1 MKWSRKQ
8 EQLRHNIGII
18 YEMILGLE
26 MGINIYATY
35 IYIYSAN
42 TQCRSEMLTKVRQY
56 REQMAKLQKQIK
68 EMGDNINNIV
78 QNDSTNE
85 ASDIMSKEDKLRQ
98 QVMLGTESLERTSQ
112 SIAR

>member
-1 MKWSRKQ
+1 M
-8 EQLRHNIGII
+8 
-18 YEMILGLE
+18 
-26 MGINIYATY
+26 Y
-35 IYIYSAN
+35 IYIYS
-42 TQCRSEMLTKVRQY
+42 TYTHCRSEMLTKVRQY

>member
-1 MKWSRKQ
+1 M
-8 EQLRHNIGII
+8 HFDG
-18 YEMILGLE
+18 
-26 MGINIYATY
+26 
-35 IYIYSAN
+35 
-42 TQCRSEMLTKVRQY
+42 TK
-56 REQMAKLQKQIK
+56 AKLQKEIK

-85 ASDIMSKEDKLRQ
+85 SSDIMSKEDKIRQ

>member
-1 MKWSRKQ
+1 
-8 EQLRHNIGII
+8 
-18 YEMILGLE
+18 
-26 MGINIYATY
+26 
-35 IYIYSAN
+35 
-42 TQCRSEMLTKVRQY
+42 MLTKVRQY

-68 EMGDNINNIV
+68 EMGDNINKIV

-85 ASDIMSKEDKLRQ
+85 SSDIMSKEDKLRQ